1 MNLKR
6 LAALVIGLGL
16 GSTAL
21 WAQWSFGVK
30 GGLNASKMKW
40 EAMDPKF
47 KIGAQV
53 GGFVTYHFNDAW
65 ALQTELLYTLQGCR
79 FELIEVGETAME
91 EKTIMYKRNAHYLNI
106 PILARFQFTRR
117 LYLELGPQVGFQL
130 AAYQKYNDERYR
142 IEATKPVDVALAGG
156 VGYAFNEHLDL
167 NFRYVHG
174 FLPVHKYLGSDEF
187 KATNRSMQLSLG
199 YRF

>member
-53 GGFVTYHFNDAW
+53 GGFVTYHLNEEW
-65 ALQTELLYTLQGCR
+65 SLQTELLYALQGCMGRITKR
-79 FELIEVGETAME
+79 FFNDNGKNGASCLFIGS
-91 EKTIMYKRNAHYLNI
+91 YKRMGKN
-106 PILARFQFTRR
+106 
-117 LYLELGPQVGFQL
+117 
-130 AAYQKYNDERYR
+130 
-142 IEATKPVDVALAGG
+142 
-156 VGYAFNEHLDL
+156 
-167 NFRYVHG
+167 
-174 FLPVHKYLGSDEF
+174 
-187 KATNRSMQLSLG
+187 
-199 YRF
+199 

>member
-1 MNLKR
+1 MINLKR

-53 GGFVTYHFNDAW
+53 GGFATYHLNEEW
-65 ALQTELLYTLQGCR
+65 SLQTELLYALQGCR
-79 FELIEVGETAME
+79 FEVWESLDEKDKITAKE
-91 EKTIMYKRNAHYLNI
+91 NLHYLNI
-106 PILARFQFTRR
+106 PILARFQFASG
-117 LYLELGPQVGFQL
+117 LYFELGPQVGFL
-130 AAYQKYNDERYR
+130 LGEYQKYKDERHR
-142 IEATKPVDVALAGG
+142 IEDTKPVDVALAGG
-156 VGYAFNEHLDL
+156 VGYAFNEHLEW

-174 FLPVHKYLGSDEF
+174 FLPTRKYFTDDF
-187 KATNRSMQLSLG
+187 KSMNRSMQLSLG